1 MLTSLAALLFPPR
14 CLSCK
19 EYVEPQTTLCSICKL
34 SWSTTVKRRK
44 LDQTPF
50 FFCASYNSVTSRVIL
65 KAKEENNLRARSALA
80 QLVAHSILDSSSL
93 LIPIPSR
100 PSANRVRGFSHATL
114 LARAAISLAGGARD
128 QVVDVLRV
136 TGSTRDQSGL
146 NSRQRQ
152 ENLHQKFGANRQCLT
167 HLSNLSDLESR
178 PIFIVDDVVTSG
190 ASAREAIRALHAVN
204 ITVAGLISAC
214 AASPR

>member
-1 MLTSLAALLFPPR
+1 
-14 CLSCK
+14 
-19 EYVEPQTTLCSICKL
+19 
-34 SWSTTVKRRK
+34 
-44 LDQTPF
+44 
-50 FFCASYNSVTSRVIL
+50 
-65 KAKEENNLRARSALA
+65 LA

-114 LARAAISLAGGARD
+114 LAREAISLAGGARD
-128 QVVDVLRV
+128 QVIDVLRV

-152 ENLHQKFGANRQCLT
+152 ENLHQKFGANHRCLT
-167 HLSNLSDLESR
+167 HLLNLESR

-190 ASAREAIRALHAVN
+190 ASAREAIRALHAAN
-204 ITVAGLISAC
+204 ITVVGLISAC
-214 AASPR
+214 AASPH

>member
-19 EYVEPQTTLCSICKL
+19 EYVEPQTTLCSICNL
-34 SWSTTVKRRK
+34 SWSSSVKRRK

-80 QLVAHSILDSSSL
+80 QLVAHSILDPSSL

-167 HLSNLSDLESR
+167 HLLNLESR

-204 ITVAGLISAC
+204 ITVMGLISAC
-214 AASPR
+214 AASPH

>member
-1 MLTSLAALLFPPR
+1 
-14 CLSCK
+14 
-19 EYVEPQTTLCSICKL
+19 
-34 SWSTTVKRRK
+34 
-44 LDQTPF
+44 
-50 FFCASYNSVTSRVIL
+50 
-65 KAKEENNLRARSALA
+65 LA

-114 LARAAISLAGGARD
+114 LAREAISLAGGVRD
-128 QVVDVLRV
+128 QVIDVLRV
-136 TGSTRDQSGL
+136 TSSTRDQSGL

-152 ENLHQKFGANRQCLT
+152 ENLHQKFGTNRRCLT
-167 HLSNLSDLESR
+167 HFLNPESR

-204 ITVAGLISAC
+204 ITVTGLISAC
-214 AASPR
+214 AASPH